1 MMMIVRFAWKN
12 FIGSGLRAW
21 LNVTIIAMVFFV
33 IVLLQGLYDGFQR
46 QVERARILEET
57 GRAQLW
63 YKEFD
68 PLDPLSFDENMG
80 VLTGEEKDFSG
91 TPILYSQGTIY
102 PNFRIRPVIVKGIS
116 PRQKVLAFSSK
127 SLETQSQ
134 YIAAIIGERMAKT
147 LQLEQGDVFVL
158 RWRTRD
164 GAIDAREIQIVDV
177 FRTDAPGIDNGQI
190 WISID
195 DMRDLWNAPGYASLY
210 VFAEPLDIN
219 PPIDWYH
226 RTEAELLSDTR
237 KMMDAE
243 RGSARVLYFIL
254 ILVAMISLFDTQV
267 LSIFRRRKEVGLL
280 MAMGLSQV
288 QVLTL
293 FVCEG
298 LLQGLLAIIIVLVL
312 GMPFLNWLEAN
323 GIHFMDMDQF
333 GLAGSNI
340 IYPYFSF
347 GQLAISSCVFLILSI
362 LISYYPA
369 RKIARLLPST
379 ALRGVWL

>member
-1 MMMIVRFAWKN
+1 MMIIRFAWKN

-21 LNVTIIAMVFFV
+21 LNVIIIAMVFFV
-33 IVLLQGLYDGFQR
+33 IVLLQGLYNGFQR
-46 QVERARILEET
+46 QVERARILDET

-63 YKEFD
+63 YKDFD
-68 PLDPLSFDENMG
+68 PLDPLSFDENIG
-80 VLTGEEKDFSG
+80 VINVDEKEFGG
-91 TPILYSQGTIY
+91 TPIFYSQATIY
-102 PNFRIRPVIVKGIS
+102 PNLRIRPVIVKGIS
-116 PRQKVLAFSSK
+116 PRQKVLGFPSI
-127 SLETQSQ
+127 SLDTKSQ
-134 YIAAIIGERMAKT
+134 YIAAIVGERMAKT
-147 LQLEQGDVFVL
+147 LQLDQGDVFVM

-164 GAIDAREIQIVDV
+164 GAVDAREIQIVDV

-190 WISID
+190 WLSID
-195 DMRDLWNAPGYASLY
+195 EMRDLWNAPGYASIY
-210 VFAEPLDIN
+210 VFAKPLEMN
-219 PPIDWYH
+219 PPTHWSFQ
-226 RTEAELLSDTR
+226 TEAELLSDTR

-280 MAMGLSQV
+280 MAMGLSQM

-298 LLQGLLAIIIVLVL
+298 LMQGLIAIMIVLVL
-312 GMPFLNWLEAN
+312 GMPFFNWLEAN

-333 GLAGSNI
+333 GLAGSSTI
-340 IYPYFSF
+340 FPYFSF
-347 GQLAISSCVFLILSI
+347 GQLAFSSAVFLFLSI

-369 RKIARLLPST
+369 RKIARLQPST